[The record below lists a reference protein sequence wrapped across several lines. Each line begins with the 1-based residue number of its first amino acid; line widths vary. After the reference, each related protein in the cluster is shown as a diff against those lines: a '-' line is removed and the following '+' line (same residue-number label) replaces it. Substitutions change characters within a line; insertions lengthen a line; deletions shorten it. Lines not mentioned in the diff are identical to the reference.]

1 MFDIAW
7 STIKNRKGGFVAAF
21 IAVICGS
28 AVITAC
34 GVLFVSGLL
43 SGVAPERYAGATV
56 MVGGRQ
62 TKDVKENFD
71 PYYAER
77 VTVPASVA
85 EQISRVDGVEKVV
98 RDHSVEMS
106 LQKDD
111 GSARGEPVPLE
122 HPLYGHGW
130 SSAALGPFE
139 LAEGNEPGSAGETV
153 LDASLARAAG
163 VEVGDTVRLSVG
175 TTPQDY
181 EVAGLV
187 DAPANGLDR
196 QSAAFF
202 TDARAAG
209 LSQRPD
215 RLTAIGVLGE
225 DGTDAGEL
233 AGRIEAAVTGTDVVT
248 YTGDAI
254 GDLEFLDVGRSRG
267 FLVMLSA
274 SFGGTALGVVVFVV
288 SSTLGLAIHQRRREL
303 AMLRAVA
310 ATPRQVHKLI
320 GSEVLLVAGAGA
332 VLGAAPGFLVAGLL
346 RDAFADVGVLPAD
359 FELSFNPL
367 PAVAA
372 VLLSVLGALLAGFIA
387 ARRIAK
393 IKPVEALS
401 ESQVEKGELGRTR
414 KAVALGLLGLGLV
427 TSIVLP
433 LLIPGQLAIAG
444 AGGSLLLLMVGS
456 ALISPVLV
464 QTTTRLLTP
473 LLMRSKV
480 SGYLAAANSTAN
492 ARRLSSA
499 VVPLALGT
507 AMALMQLSMLNTVE
521 VTAKE
526 QAATGVVSDYVVT
539 SGTTGLSTD
548 LADKVRAVDGVGTV
562 TPVARSQVLITY
574 VEIDKPVS
582 NPFSAQ
588 GLEPRDLDR
597 TLDLDVREGSL
608 DELRGDTVALSR
620 IAADTARLDVG
631 DTAEVDLGD
640 GTSKELKVVALYG
653 KGLGFGDVTL
663 PHGMLTE
670 HTANQQD
677 TALLVTGEDDGGG
690 GGSAG
695 GKAESGLADLA
706 DGTPGLVVQSPEE
719 FGAVEQ
725 GEFTQQSSTSLIA
738 NALLILYVL
747 IAVVNTLV
755 MATTG
760 RSREFGMLRLIGTSK
775 QQTRRMTFLESWVV
789 ILTAVVVGIAIA
801 IPPAVGAALG
811 TTGQPIPYVEPLA
824 WGGIVVFVALLGWL
838 SISLPTRSALRGR
851 PIDAVYATE

>member
-34 GVLFVSGLL
+34 GVLFTSGLL

-77 VTVPASVA
+77 VTVPASTA
-85 EQISRVDGVEKVV
+85 ERISRVEGVEKVV
-98 RDHSVEMS
+98 RDHSVEMTA
-106 LQKDD
+106 QKDD
-111 GSARGEPVPLE
+111 GSGRGEPVPLE

-130 SSAALGPFE
+130 SSAALGPFQ
-139 LAEGNEPGSAGETV
+139 LVEGGRPPGGAGETV
-153 LDASLARAAG
+153 LDAGLARTAG
-163 VEVGDTVRLSVG
+163 LKVGDTAQLSVG
-175 TTPQDY
+175 TTPHVY
-181 EVAGLV
+181 KVVGLV

-202 TDARAAG
+202 TDAWAAD
-209 LSQRPD
+209 LSGRPD

-225 DGTDAGEL
+225 DGADAGEL
-233 AGRIEAAVTGTDVVT
+233 AGKIENAVAGTDVVT
-248 YTGDAI
+248 YTGDEI
-254 GDLEFLDVGRSRG
+254 GDLEFLDVGESRG

-288 SSTLGLAIHQRRREL
+288 SSTLGLVIHQRRREL
-303 AMLRAVA
+303 AMLRAIA

-320 GSEVLLVAGAGA
+320 GSEVLLVASAGA

-346 RDAFADVGVLPAD
+346 RDAFAHAGVLPPD

-372 VLLSVLGALLAGFIA
+372 VLLSVLGALLAGFISA
-387 ARRIAK
+387 YRIAR

-414 KAVALGLLGLGLV
+414 KAVAMGLLGLGLV

-433 LLIPGQLAIAG
+433 VLIPGQLAIAG
-444 AGGSLLLLMVGS
+444 AGGSLVLLMVGS

-464 QTTTRLLTP
+464 QTATRLLTP

-480 SGYLAAANSTAN
+480 SGFLAAANSSAN

-526 QAATGVVSDYVVT
+526 QAATGVVSDYVIT

-548 LADKVRAVDGVGTV
+548 LARKVRAVDGVDAV

-597 TLDLDVREGSL
+597 TLDLDVREGSM

-631 DTAEVDLGD
+631 DTADVDLGD
-640 GTSKELKVVALYG
+640 GTQKKLKVVALYG

-670 HTANQQD
+670 HTAGRQD
-677 TALLVTGEDDGGG
+677 AALLVSGED
-690 GGSAG
+690 GGSGADG
-695 GKAESGLADLA
+695 RVEAGLAELA
-706 DGTPGLVVQSPEE
+706 EGTPGLAVQSPEE
-719 FGAVEQ
+719 FGAVQQ
-725 GEFTQQSSTSLIA
+725 GEFTQQSWTSLIA

-760 RSREFGMLRLIGTSK
+760 RSREFGMMRLIGTSRR
-775 QQTRRMTFLESWVV
+775 QTQRMMFLESWVV
-789 ILTAVVVGIAIA
+789 VLTAVVVGIAIA
-801 IPPAVGAALG
+801 VPPAVGAALG

-851 PIDAVYATE
+851 PIDAVYAAE

>member
-1 MFDIAW
+1 
-7 STIKNRKGGFVAAF
+7 
-21 IAVICGS
+21 
-28 AVITAC
+28 
-34 GVLFVSGLL
+34 
-43 SGVAPERYAGATV
+43 
-56 MVGGRQ
+56 
-62 TKDVKENFD
+62 
-71 PYYAER
+71 
-77 VTVPASVA
+77 
-85 EQISRVDGVEKVV
+85 
-98 RDHSVEMS
+98 
-106 LQKDD
+106 
-111 GSARGEPVPLE
+111 
-122 HPLYGHGW
+122 
-130 SSAALGPFE
+130 
-139 LAEGNEPGSAGETV
+139 
-153 LDASLARAAG
+153 
-163 VEVGDTVRLSVG
+163 
-175 TTPQDY
+175 
-181 EVAGLV
+181 
-187 DAPANGLDR
+187 
-196 QSAAFF
+196 
-202 TDARAAG
+202 
-209 LSQRPD
+209 
-215 RLTAIGVLGE
+215 
-225 DGTDAGEL
+225 
-233 AGRIEAAVTGTDVVT
+233 
-248 YTGDAI
+248 
-254 GDLEFLDVGRSRG
+254 
-267 FLVMLSA
+267 
-274 SFGGTALGVVVFVV
+274 
-288 SSTLGLAIHQRRREL
+288 
-303 AMLRAVA
+303 MLRAVA

-548 LADKVRAVDGVGTV
+548 LAEKVRAVDGVGTV

-597 TLDLDVREGSL
+597 TLDPDVREGSL

-631 DTAEVDLGD
+631 DTADVDLGD
-640 GTSKELKVVALYG
+640 GTRKELKVVALYG

-677 TALLVTGEDDGGG
+677 TALLVTGEDGGG
-690 GGSAG
+690 GAG
-695 GKAESGLADLA
+695 GKVESGLADLA

-775 QQTRRMTFLESWVV
+775 QQTRRMMFLESWVV
-789 ILTAVVVGIAIA
+789 ILTAVVVGIALA

-824 WGGIVVFVALLGWL
+824 WSGIVVFVALLGWL

>member
-1 MFDIAW
+1 
-7 STIKNRKGGFVAAF
+7 
-21 IAVICGS
+21 
-28 AVITAC
+28 
-34 GVLFVSGLL
+34 
-43 SGVAPERYAGATV
+43 
-56 MVGGRQ
+56 
-62 TKDVKENFD
+62 
-71 PYYAER
+71 
-77 VTVPASVA
+77 
-85 EQISRVDGVEKVV
+85 
-98 RDHSVEMS
+98 
-106 LQKDD
+106 
-111 GSARGEPVPLE
+111 
-122 HPLYGHGW
+122 
-130 SSAALGPFE
+130 
-139 LAEGNEPGSAGETV
+139 
-153 LDASLARAAG
+153 
-163 VEVGDTVRLSVG
+163 
-175 TTPQDY
+175 
-181 EVAGLV
+181 
-187 DAPANGLDR
+187 
-196 QSAAFF
+196 
-202 TDARAAG
+202 
-209 LSQRPD
+209 
-215 RLTAIGVLGE
+215 
-225 DGTDAGEL
+225 
-233 AGRIEAAVTGTDVVT
+233 
-248 YTGDAI
+248 
-254 GDLEFLDVGRSRG
+254 
-267 FLVMLSA
+267 
-274 SFGGTALGVVVFVV
+274 
-288 SSTLGLAIHQRRREL
+288 
-303 AMLRAVA
+303 MLRAVA

-320 GSEVLLVAGAGA
+320 GSEVLLVAATGA

-548 LADKVRAVDGVGTV
+548 LAEKVRAVDGVGTV

-574 VEIDKPVS
+574 VGIDKPVS

-631 DTAEVDLGD
+631 DTADVDLGD
-640 GTSKELKVVALYG
+640 GTRKELKVVALYG

-690 GGSAG
+690 AG
-695 GKAESGLADLA
+695 GKVESGLADLA

-775 QQTRRMTFLESWVV
+775 QQTRRMMFLESWVV
-789 ILTAVVVGIAIA
+789 ILTAVVVGIALA